1 MTAADAAAPP
11 SHPLLALAQR
21 YAGVVISVIALAGV
35 VYWALGQEAPK
46 LPSDAGSLA
55 LLAGGVVMYAVATL
69 LRGWRWH
76 TVLRA
81 AHVEHKAVDAYA
93 LVTVGYMG
101 NTVLPARGGEFLR
114 ILLMGARSS
123 AKRREILGAIIAE
136 RLLDVLA
143 LVILFAII
151 TGTGVAGTVTG
162 RTPALIAAAA
172 VVPAAIGVWLYIR
185 ARQAGRFE
193 RFAEKARPFL
203 RSSRM
208 LMNARG
214 ALLAAVTGAVWLLEG
229 AICAV
234 IARALDIQIDV
245 IEGAFLI
252 VLTSFFALIP
262 AAPGY
267 VGTFDAAMLFG
278 LKALSV
284 AGGTAV
290 GFVLLVRFV
299 FFVPVTIAGLALLVL
314 RYGGLSQ
321 LRVRSRS
328 AE

>member
-1 MTAADAAAPP
+1 VSVAEAPAP
-11 SHPLLALAQR
+11 RAHPLLAFAQR
-21 YAGVVISVIALAGV
+21 YAGAFISLLALAGV
-35 VYWALGQEAPK
+35 VYWASRQEAPK
-46 LPSDAGSLA
+46 LPDDASSLA
-55 LLAGGVVMYAVATL
+55 LVAGAVAMYAVATL

-76 TVLRA
+76 NVLRA
-81 AHVEHKAVDAYA
+81 AHVEHRAVDAYA
-93 LVTVGYMG
+93 LVVVGYMG
-101 NTVLPARGGEFLR
+101 NTVLPARGGEVLR
-114 ILLMGARSS
+114 ILLLGARSS

-172 VVPAAIGVWLYIR
+172 VVPAAVAVWLYLR
-185 ARQAGRFE
+185 LRRAGRFE
-193 RFAEKARPFL
+193 AFAEKARPFL

-214 ALLAAVTGAVWLLEG
+214 ALLALVTGVVWLLEG

-278 LKALSV
+278 LKALGV

-290 GFVLLVRFV
+290 SFVLLVRFV
-299 FFVPVTIAGLALLVL
+299 FFVPVTIVGLALLVL
-314 RYGGLSQ
+314 RYGGLNQ
-321 LRVRSRS
+321 LRMRNRP